1 MDGLFDSR
9 SGGEM
14 EISDLFG
21 TDENGVETRIDI
33 EQAIGDLTFREA
45 TVLYL
50 WAVCEKTQEEIGDI
64 IGLDQS
70 QISRILAKMHKS
82 DSAFQY

>member
-1 MDGLFDSR
+1 MTLNDMFAP
-9 SGGEM
+9 
-14 EISDLFG
+14 
-21 TDENGVETRIDI
+21 DEQGVENRIDV
-33 EQAIGDLTFREA
+33 ERAIGRLTFREA

-64 IGLDQS
+64 IGLS
-70 QISRILAKMHKS
+70 QQRIGQILADISKS

>member
-1 MDGLFDSR
+1 MNLDDMFGDDMDGV
-9 SGGEM
+9 
-14 EISDLFG
+14 
-21 TDENGVETRIDI
+21 ENRIDV
-33 EQAIGDLTFREA
+33 ERAIGRLTFREA

-50 WAVCEKTQEEIGDI
+50 WAMCEKSQAEIGEI

-70 QISRILAKMHKS
+70 QICRILACLHKS